1 MKRILGTMFLLLF
14 MAGALFTG
22 LGCGTNEEGDDA
34 AGSGDTKTPAEEK
47 KELVDELV
55 EEN

>member
-22 LGCGTNEEGDDA
+22 LGCGTTEDSGDA
-34 AGSGDTKTPAEEK
+34 AGAGDTTTPAEEK
-47 KELVDELV
+47 EDVADEV
-55 EEN
+55 TEGG